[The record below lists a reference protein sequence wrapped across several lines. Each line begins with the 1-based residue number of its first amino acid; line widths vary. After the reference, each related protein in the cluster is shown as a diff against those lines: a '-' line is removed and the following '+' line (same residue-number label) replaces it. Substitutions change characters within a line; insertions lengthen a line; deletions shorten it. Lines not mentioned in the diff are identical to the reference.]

1 MMNMTRIFIYLL
13 ICHIYIVN
21 IHSYSEFKFLH
32 DDDEINE
39 ILIENIHNRA
49 KRAVT
54 GNSTIVYD
62 GSGFSTSKNREMI

>member
-21 IHSYSEFKFLH
+21 IHSYRQFIFLH

-39 ILIENIHNRA
+39 ILIKNIH

-54 GNSTIVYD
+54 YNSTIVYD